1 MSYSKKRR
9 VSYIAVFV
17 CVAAALLCRHVKK
30 TSDIENIILDQSR
43 TCLYLGLYIAWGIY
57 LQKRVVNSK
66 IRRCLLEIASL
77 MVFWIFLRSI
87 KYNILME
94 VFSRRMC
101 WYLYYIPCT
110 MIPTLGLN
118 AAILMGEEEEKNTRV
133 RTLALVLPAILL
145 ALLVITND
153 FHQLVFSFPGEK
165 PFSDAEYQY
174 GPIFFAVQIWAI
186 FCLIAMEAIL
196 TKKSKIPNK
205 RRIWLPFF
213 PGALLLIW
221 NLGNVIGISV
231 IRNYFGDMAVV
242 CCLLMS
248 AIYQSC
254 IYCGLIETNTR
265 YTELFQAAGGISAEI
280 TDDRW
285 KVWYRSGEFPNITDQ
300 MRHDAKYAPLMLE
313 HGIQIKHI
321 SLRGGHAFWAEDISP
336 VLDQYKELEELQVEL
351 TERNRLLQIAYEKE
365 AEKKAVEEK
374 NRLFNLIQNQTKH
387 QIHLLD
393 YYLDEL
399 QKTDSEEIYD
409 KLLRKIVVVGTYMK
423 RRKNLILSQKEKQ
436 AKLTAE
442 DLKRSLTESCD
453 SLKLCDI
460 KGSFYID
467 STIKS
472 LGDDSILTC
481 YDFFEWVIEE
491 LIDELQ
497 SVFLRIA
504 EIDGQLKIAVTV
516 KGPSDLTVLLKKNP
530 GLYIEQEA
538 EDEWFASLKV

>member
-66 IRRCLLEIASL
+66 IRRCLVEIASL

-87 KYNILME
+87 KYHILME

-174 GPIFFAVQIWAI
+174 GAIFFAVQIWAI

-221 NLGNVIGISV
+221 NFGNVIGISV

-460 KGSFYID
+460 KGTFYID
-467 STIKS
+467 PTIKS

-516 KGPSDLTVLLKKNP
+516 KGPGNLSVLLKKNP
-530 GLYIEQEA
+530 GLYMEQEA
-538 EDEWFASLKV
+538 EDEWFVSLKV

>member
-66 IRRCLLEIASL
+66 IRRCLVEIASL

-87 KYNILME
+87 KYHILME

-221 NLGNVIGISV
+221 NFGNVIGISV
-231 IRNYFGDMAVV
+231 IRNYFGDMAAV

-285 KVWYRSGEFPNITDQ
+285 KV
-300 MRHDAKYAPLMLE
+300 
-313 HGIQIKHI
+313 
-321 SLRGGHAFWAEDISP
+321 
-336 VLDQYKELEELQVEL
+336 LDQYKELEELQVEL
-351 TERNRLLQIAYEKE
+351 TERNRLLQIAYEKK
-365 AEKKAVEEK
+365 AKKKAIEEK

-387 QIHLLD
+387 QIYLLD

-460 KGSFYID
+460 KGTFYID
-467 STIKS
+467 PTIKS
-472 LGDDSILTC
+472 LGDDSILKC

-516 KGPSDLTVLLKKNP
+516 KGPSDLSVLLKKNP

-538 EDEWFASLKV
+538 ENEWFAAVKV

>member
-1 MSYSKKRR
+1 
-9 VSYIAVFV
+9 
-17 CVAAALLCRHVKK
+17 
-30 TSDIENIILDQSR
+30 
-43 TCLYLGLYIAWGIY
+43 
-57 LQKRVVNSK
+57 
-66 IRRCLLEIASL
+66 
-77 MVFWIFLRSI
+77 
-87 KYNILME
+87 
-94 VFSRRMC
+94 
-101 WYLYYIPCT
+101 
-110 MIPTLGLN
+110 
-118 AAILMGEEEEKNTRV
+118 
-133 RTLALVLPAILL
+133 
-145 ALLVITND
+145 
-153 FHQLVFSFPGEK
+153 
-165 PFSDAEYQY
+165 
-174 GPIFFAVQIWAI
+174 
-186 FCLIAMEAIL
+186 
-196 TKKSKIPNK
+196 
-205 RRIWLPFF
+205 
-213 PGALLLIW
+213 
-221 NLGNVIGISV
+221 
-231 IRNYFGDMAVV
+231 
-242 CCLLMS
+242 
-248 AIYQSC
+248 
-254 IYCGLIETNTR
+254 
-265 YTELFQAAGGISAEI
+265 
-280 TDDRW
+280 
-285 KVWYRSGEFPNITDQ
+285 
-300 MRHDAKYAPLMLE
+300 MLE

-460 KGSFYID
+460 KGTFYID
-467 STIKS
+467 PTIK
-472 LGDDSILTC
+472 LLEDDSILTC

-516 KGPSDLTVLLKKNP
+516 KGPDNLSVLLKKNP
-530 GLYIEQEA
+530 GLYMEQEA
-538 EDEWFASLKV
+538 EDEWFVSLKV

>member
-9 VSYIAVFV
+9 VSYAAVLL
-17 CVAAALLCRHVKK
+17 CVAAALFCRHINK
-30 TSDIENIILDQSR
+30 TSDIESIILDQSR
-43 TCLYLGLYIAWGIY
+43 TWLYLGLYTAWGIY

-87 KYNILME
+87 KYHILME

-174 GPIFFAVQIWAI
+174 GPIFFAVQSWAI

-231 IRNYFGDMAVV
+231 IRNYFGDMTVV

-285 KVWYRSGEFPNITDQ
+285 KV
-300 MRHDAKYAPLMLE
+300 
-313 HGIQIKHI
+313 
-321 SLRGGHAFWAEDISP
+321 
-336 VLDQYKELEELQVEL
+336 LDQYKELEELQVEL
-351 TERNRLLQIAYEKE
+351 TERNRLLQIAYEKK
-365 AEKKAVEEK
+365 AKKKAIEEK

-387 QIHLLD
+387 QIYLLD

-460 KGSFYID
+460 KGTFYID
-467 STIKS
+467 PTIKS
-472 LGDDSILTC
+472 LGDDSILKC

-516 KGPSDLTVLLKKNP
+516 KGPSDLSVLLKKNP

-538 EDEWFASLKV
+538 ENEWFAAVKV

>member
-66 IRRCLLEIASL
+66 IRRCLVKIASL

-87 KYNILME
+87 KYHILME

-174 GPIFFAVQIWAI
+174 GPVFFAVQIWAI
-186 FCLIAMEAIL
+186 FCLIAMEVIL

-221 NLGNVIGISV
+221 NFGNVIGISV

-254 IYCGLIETNTR
+254 IYCGLIETNIR

-351 TERNRLLQIAYEKE
+351 TERNRLLQIAYEKK
-365 AEKKAVEEK
+365 AKKKAIEEK

-387 QIHLLD
+387 QIYLLD

-460 KGSFYID
+460 KGTFYID
-467 STIKS
+467 PTIKS
-472 LGDDSILTC
+472 LGDDSILKC

-516 KGPSDLTVLLKKNP
+516 KGPSDLSVLYKNN
-530 GLYIEQEA
+530 
-538 EDEWFASLKV
+538 

>member
-66 IRRCLLEIASL
+66 IRRCLVEIACL

-87 KYNILME
+87 KYHILME

-153 FHQLVFSFPGEK
+153 FHQLVFSFPGGK

-174 GPIFFAVQIWAI
+174 GPVFFAVQIWAI
-186 FCLIAMEAIL
+186 FCLIAMEVIL

-221 NLGNVIGISV
+221 NFGNVIGISV

-285 KVWYRSGEFPNITDQ
+285 KVWYRSGEFPDITDQ

-321 SLRGGHAFWAEDISP
+321 SLWGGHAFWAEDISP

-365 AEKKAVEEK
+365 AEKKAIEEK
-374 NRLFNLIQNQTKH
+374 NRLFNLIQNQTKQ

-409 KLLRKIVVVGTYMK
+409 KLLRKIVVIGTYMK

-436 AKLTAE
+436 AKLTEE

-516 KGPSDLTVLLKKNP
+516 KGPSDLSVLLKKNP

>member
-17 CVAAALLCRHVKK
+17 CVAAALLCRYVKK
-30 TSDIENIILDQSR
+30 TSDIENIILDQSC

-57 LQKRVVNSK
+57 LQKRVVNYK
-66 IRRCLLEIASL
+66 IRRCLVEIACL

-87 KYNILME
+87 KYHILME

-133 RTLALVLPAILL
+133 RTLALVLTAILL

-153 FHQLVFSFPGEK
+153 FHQLVFSFAGEK
-165 PFSDAEYQY
+165 PFSYAKYQQ
-174 GPIFFAVQIWAI
+174 GPVFFAVQIWVI
-186 FCLIAMEAIL
+186 SCLIAMEVIL
-196 TKKSKIPNK
+196 IKKSKIPNK
-205 RRIWLPFF
+205 RRAWLPFF
-213 PGALLLIW
+213 PEALLLIW
-221 NLGNVIGISV
+221 SFGNVIGISV
-231 IRNYFGDMAVV
+231 IRNYFGDMTVV

-254 IYCGLIETNTR
+254 IYCGLIETNIR

-285 KVWYRSGEFPNITDQ
+285 K
-300 MRHDAKYAPLMLE
+300 
-313 HGIQIKHI
+313 
-321 SLRGGHAFWAEDISP
+321 

-351 TERNRLLQIAYEKE
+351 TERNRLLQIAYEKK
-365 AEKKAVEEK
+365 AKKKAIEEK

-387 QIHLLD
+387 QIYLLD

-460 KGSFYID
+460 KGTFYID
-467 STIKS
+467 PTIKS
-472 LGDDSILTC
+472 LGDDSILKC

-516 KGPSDLTVLLKKNP
+516 KGPSDLSVLLKKNP

-538 EDEWFASLKV
+538 ENEWFAAVKV

>member
-17 CVAAALLCRHVKK
+17 CVVAALLCRHVKK

-87 KYNILME
+87 KYHILME

-365 AEKKAVEEK
+365 AEKKAIEEK
-374 NRLFNLIQNQTKH
+374 NRLFNLIQNQTKQ

-516 KGPSDLTVLLKKNP
+516 KGPSDLSVLLKKNP

-538 EDEWFASLKV
+538 EDEWFISLKV

>member
-1 MSYSKKRR
+1 
-9 VSYIAVFV
+9 
-17 CVAAALLCRHVKK
+17 
-30 TSDIENIILDQSR
+30 
-43 TCLYLGLYIAWGIY
+43 
-57 LQKRVVNSK
+57 
-66 IRRCLLEIASL
+66 
-77 MVFWIFLRSI
+77 
-87 KYNILME
+87 
-94 VFSRRMC
+94 
-101 WYLYYIPCT
+101 
-110 MIPTLGLN
+110 
-118 AAILMGEEEEKNTRV
+118 
-133 RTLALVLPAILL
+133 
-145 ALLVITND
+145 
-153 FHQLVFSFPGEK
+153 
-165 PFSDAEYQY
+165 
-174 GPIFFAVQIWAI
+174 
-186 FCLIAMEAIL
+186 
-196 TKKSKIPNK
+196 
-205 RRIWLPFF
+205 
-213 PGALLLIW
+213 
-221 NLGNVIGISV
+221 
-231 IRNYFGDMAVV
+231 MAVV

-351 TERNRLLQIAYEKE
+351 TERNRL
-365 AEKKAVEEK
+365 
-374 NRLFNLIQNQTKH
+374 FNLIQNQTKH

-460 KGSFYID
+460 KGTFYID
-467 STIKS
+467 PTIKS

-516 KGPSDLTVLLKKNP
+516 KGSGNLSVLLKKNP
-530 GLYIEQEA
+530 GLYMEQEA
-538 EDEWFASLKV
+538 EDEWFVSLKV

>member
-17 CVAAALLCRHVKK
+17 CVAAALLCRYVKK
-30 TSDIENIILDQSR
+30 TSDIENIILDQSC

-57 LQKRVVNSK
+57 LQKRVVNYK
-66 IRRCLLEIASL
+66 IRRCLVEIACL

-87 KYNILME
+87 KYHILME

-133 RTLALVLPAILL
+133 RTLALVLTAILL

-153 FHQLVFSFPGEK
+153 FHQLVFSFAGEK
-165 PFSDAEYQY
+165 PFSDAKYQQ
-174 GPIFFAVQIWAI
+174 GPVFFAVQIWVI
-186 FCLIAMEAIL
+186 SCLIAMEVIL
-196 TKKSKIPNK
+196 IKKSKIPNK
-205 RRIWLPFF
+205 RRAWLPFF
-213 PGALLLIW
+213 PEVLLLICSF
-221 NLGNVIGISV
+221 GNVIGISV
-231 IRNYFGDMAVV
+231 IRNYFGDMTVV

-248 AIYQSC
+248 AIYQRC
-254 IYCGLIETNTR
+254 IYCGLIETNIR

-351 TERNRLLQIAYEKE
+351 TERNRLLQIAYEKK
-365 AEKKAVEEK
+365 AKKKAIEEK

-387 QIHLLD
+387 QIYLLD

-460 KGSFYID
+460 KETFYID
-467 STIKS
+467 PTIKS
-472 LGDDSILTC
+472 LGDDSILKC

-516 KGPSDLTVLLKKNP
+516 KGPSDLSVLLKKNP

-538 EDEWFASLKV
+538 ENEWFAAVKV

>member
-1 MSYSKKRR
+1 
-9 VSYIAVFV
+9 
-17 CVAAALLCRHVKK
+17 
-30 TSDIENIILDQSR
+30 
-43 TCLYLGLYIAWGIY
+43 
-57 LQKRVVNSK
+57 
-66 IRRCLLEIASL
+66 

-87 KYNILME
+87 KYHILME

-174 GPIFFAVQIWAI
+174 GPIFFSVQIWAI
-186 FCLIAMEAIL
+186 YCLIAMEVIL

-221 NLGNVIGISV
+221 NFGNVIGISV

-460 KGSFYID
+460 KGTFYID
-467 STIKS
+467 PTIKS

-516 KGPSDLTVLLKKNP
+516 KGPGNLSVLLKKNP
-530 GLYIEQEA
+530 GLYMEQEA
-538 EDEWFASLKV
+538 EDEWFVSLKV